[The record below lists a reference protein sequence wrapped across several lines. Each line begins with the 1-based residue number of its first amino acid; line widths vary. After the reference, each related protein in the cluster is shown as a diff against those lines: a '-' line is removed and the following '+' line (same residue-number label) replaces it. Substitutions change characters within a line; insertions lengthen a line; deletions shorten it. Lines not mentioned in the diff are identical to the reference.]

1 MVKPLDRDVR
11 FGRRLKQRRN
21 DAGLKQVDL
30 VSRLNRP
37 QAYVSKYESGKRRL
51 YFFEFVE
58 IVGRILREL
67 IELAERA
74 ADAELVDALHD
85 ALDVA
90 MPASSNGRCE

>member
-1 MVKPLDRDVR
+1 MTLG
-11 FGRRLKQRRN
+11 F
-21 DAGLKQVDL
+21 
-30 VSRLNRP
+30 
-37 QAYVSKYESGKRRL
+37 
-51 YFFEFVE
+51 

-74 ADAELVDALHD
+74 ADAELIDALHD